1 MGATVTR
8 QREPA
13 QPVEAPVVSLRDA
26 SKSYGPIQAL
36 HGVAL
41 ELRAGEVMCLAGEN
55 GAGKST
61 LIKILTG
68 AIKRDGG
75 EYLIDG
81 AEVGNPS
88 PAEARDAG
96 IGVVYQELSLLPDL
110 SVAENLLMGHLPA
123 VRGITRPIELRRRA
137 KEMLERV
144 GLDWLDPG
152 VEVASLSLAV
162 RQLVEIAK
170 VLGESPRVLI
180 FDEPTTALSESETKA
195 LLARIHALRDE
206 GHAVMYVTHHL
217 EEMFEIGDR
226 VTVLRDGGLVTCK
239 PMAEFDHESLI
250 ASMVGRKIESLY
262 PASKRTIGDTRLRV
276 NGLTPAGASA
286 PIDFEVR
293 AGEIV
298 GIAGLLGSGRSELL
312 RAIFGADPVEAGGI
326 EVDGERV
333 RPGDPRRAVQAGLGL
348 LTEDRKQLGL
358 LLELS
363 IRENASLA
371 HLDEIS
377 RFWIVDK
384 RRERNIVDQYLGGLR
399 LRAAT
404 WEQPVS
410 SLSGGNQQK
419 VLLARWLATK
429 AKVLM
434 FDEPTK
440 GVDVG
445 AKAEIYKVIGDLAA
459 EGLGVVVVSSY
470 LPEVLG
476 LADRVLVMRDGTVV
490 GEVPAAGATEVDV
503 LHLASTGGAAASG
516 ASGGGAASGEA
527 DGGGAASGAAN
538 DGGAAASG
546 AANESGAAASGA
558 ADETGAAASGA
569 ASDESGD
576 GAADATK

>member
-1 MGATVTR
+1 MSA
-8 QREPA
+8 REPLLEVHDLHVSFA
-13 QPVEAPVVSLRDA
+13 TEEGVVRAVD
-26 SKSYGPIQAL
+26 
-36 HGVAL
+36 GVSL
-41 ELRAGEVMCLAGEN
+41 ELRAGEVHCLAGEN

-68 AIKRDGG
+68 AIQRDSGDY
-75 EYLIDG
+75 EVDG
-81 AEVGNPS
+81 RPVGDLT
-88 PAEARDAG
+88 PAQARGAG
-96 IGVVYQELSLLPDL
+96 VGVVYQELSLLPDL
-110 SVAENLLMGHLPA
+110 SVGENLLMGRLPA
-123 VRGITRPIELRRRA
+123 RRWVTRPAELRREART
-137 KEMLERV
+137 MLERV
-144 GLDWLDPG
+144 GLEWLDPATP
-152 VEVASLSLAV
+152 VEETSLAV

-195 LLARIHALRDE
+195 LLARIHGLRDE

-226 VTVLRDGGLVTCK
+226 VTVLRDGGLVTSA
-239 PMAEFDHESLI
+239 PMADFDHDSLI

-262 PASKRTIGDTRLRV
+262 PAANRTVGEPRMTVR
-276 NGLTPAGASA
+276 GLKPAGAAA

-293 AGEIV
+293 SGEIL
-298 GIAGLLGSGRSELL
+298 GITGLLCSGRGELL
-312 RAIFGADPVEAGGI
+312 RALFGADRVEAGEI
-326 EVDGERV
+326 AVDGQRV
-333 RPGDPRRAVQAGLGL
+333 RAGDPRRAVQAGLGL

-371 HLDEIS
+371 HIDEIS
-377 RFWIVDK
+377 RFWIVDRK
-384 RRERNIVDQYLGGLR
+384 RERSIVDQYLGGLK
-399 LRAAT
+399 LRAGS

-459 EGLGVVVVSSY
+459 EGLGVIVVSSY

-476 LADRVLVMRDGTVV
+476 LADRVLVMREGTVA
-490 GEVPAAGATEVDV
+490 GELPAAGATEEDV
-503 LHLASTGGAAASG
+503 LHI
-516 ASGGGAASGEA
+516 ASGGG
-527 DGGGAASGAAN
+527 
-538 DGGAAASG
+538 
-546 AANESGAAASGA
+546 
-558 ADETGAAASGA
+558 T
-569 ASDESGD
+569 
-576 GAADATK
+576 TH

>member
-1 MGATVTR
+1 MSTTATEAR
-8 QREPA
+8 AARETAP
-13 QPVEAPVVSLRDA
+13 EPVVSLRDA
-26 SKSYGPIQAL
+26 AKTYGPIRAL
-36 HGVAL
+36 HGVTL

-81 AEVGNPS
+81 ADVGNPS
-88 PAEARDAG
+88 PAAARDAG

-110 SVAENLLMGHLPA
+110 SVGENLLMGQLPA
-123 VRGITRPIELRRRA
+123 RRGITRPRELRKRA
-137 KEMLERV
+137 TAMLERV
-144 GLDWLDPG
+144 GLEWLDPDT
-152 VEVASLSLAV
+152 EVGTLSLAV
-162 RQLVEIAK
+162 QQLVEIAK
-170 VLGESPRVLI
+170 VLGASPRVLI
-180 FDEPTTALSESETKA
+180 FDEPTTALSEAETKA
-195 LLARIHALRDE
+195 LLARIHQLRDE

-226 VTVLRDGGLVTCK
+226 VTILRDGGFVTAA
-239 PMAEFDHESLI
+239 PMKDFDQDSLI

-262 PASKRTIGDTRLRV
+262 PASNRTIGEPRLRV
-276 NGLTPAGASA
+276 RGLKPAGVDA

-293 AGEIV
+293 AGEII

-312 RAIFGADPVEAGGI
+312 RAIFGADPVDGG
-326 EVDGERV
+326 EVSVDGTKV
-333 RPGDPRRAVQAGLGL
+333 RAGNPRSAVQAGMGL
-348 LTEDRKQLGL
+348 LTEDRKRLGL

-377 RFWIVDK
+377 RFWLVDK
-384 RRERNIVDQYLGGLR
+384 RRERGVVDQYLGGLR
-399 LRAAT
+399 LRAGS

-476 LADRVLVMRDGTVV
+476 LADRVLVMREGTVA
-490 GEVPAAGATEVDV
+490 GELPAAGATEEDV
-503 LHLASTGGAAASG
+503 LKLASQG
-516 ASGGGAASGEA
+516 
-527 DGGGAASGAAN
+527 
-538 DGGAAASG
+538 
-546 AANESGAAASGA
+546 
-558 ADETGAAASGA
+558 DER
-569 ASDESGD
+569 
-576 GAADATK
+576 

>member
-1 MGATVTR
+1 MAATTETR
-8 QREPA
+8 EQTV
-13 QPVEAPVVSLRDA
+13 PVQAPVVSLRNA
-26 SKSYGPIQAL
+26 TKTYGPIRAL
-36 HGVAL
+36 TGVTF

-68 AIKRDGG
+68 AIRRDGG

-81 AEVGNPS
+81 EDVGNPS
-88 PAEARDAG
+88 PAQAREAG

-110 SVAENLLMGHLPA
+110 SVGENLLMGQLPA
-123 VRGITRPIELRRRA
+123 RRGITRPGELRKQA
-137 KEMLERV
+137 KAMLDRV
-144 GLDWLDPG
+144 GLDWLDPAT
-152 VEVASLSLAV
+152 EVATLSLATQ
-162 RQLVEIAK
+162 QLVEIAK
-170 VLGESPRVLI
+170 VLGASPRVLI

-195 LLARIHALRDE
+195 LLARIHQLRDE

-226 VTVLRDGGLVTCK
+226 VTVLRDGGLVTSQA
-239 PMAEFDHESLI
+239 MSDFDQDSLI

-262 PASKRTIGDTRLRV
+262 PATNRTIGEPRLEVR
-276 NGLTPAGASA
+276 GLQPVGAAA

-312 RAIFGADPVEAGGI
+312 RAIFGADPVEGGEI
-326 EVDGERV
+326 AVDGQRV
-333 RPGDPRRAVQAGLGL
+333 RGGDARRAVQAGLGL

-363 IRENASLA
+363 IRENASIA
-371 HLDEIS
+371 HIDEIS
-377 RFWIVDK
+377 RFWVVDK
-384 RRERNIVDQYLGGLR
+384 KRERNIVDQYLGGLK
-399 LRAAT
+399 LRAGS

-476 LADRVLVMRDGTVV
+476 LADRVLVMREGTVA
-490 GEVPAAGATEVDV
+490 GELPAAGATEEDV
-503 LHLASTGGAAASG
+503 LHLASTPVSTSESG
-516 ASGGGAASGEA
+516 ADGAAS
-527 DGGGAASGAAN
+527 
-538 DGGAAASG
+538 
-546 AANESGAAASGA
+546 
-558 ADETGAAASGA
+558 
-569 ASDESGD
+569 
-576 GAADATK
+576 

>member
-1 MGATVTR
+1 MGATVTPK
-8 QREPA
+8 PA
-13 QPVEAPVVSLRDA
+13 PTEAQKAPIVTLRDA
-26 SKSYGPIQAL
+26 TKSYGPIKAL
-36 HGVAL
+36 SGVTL

-68 AIKRDGG
+68 AIRRDEGA
-75 EYLIDG
+75 YLIDG
-81 AEVGNPS
+81 QEVGNPS
-88 PAEARDAG
+88 PAEVRAAG

-110 SVAENLLMGHLPA
+110 SVAENLLMGHLPS
-123 VRGITRPIELRRRA
+123 VRGITRPIELRRQARA
-137 KEMLERV
+137 MLERV
-144 GLDWLDPG
+144 GLDWLDPET
-152 VEVASLSLAV
+152 EVATLSLAV

-170 VLGESPRVLI
+170 VLGADPRVLI

-206 GHAVMYVTHHL
+206 GHAIMYVSHHL

-226 VTVLRDGGLVTCK
+226 VTILRDGGLVTVK
-239 PMAEFDHESLI
+239 PMDELDHDSLI

-262 PASKRTIGDTRLRV
+262 PAGNRTIGEQRLCVR
-276 NGLTPAGASA
+276 GLLPMDSA
-286 PIDFEVR
+286 EPIDFQVR

-312 RAIFGADPVEAGGI
+312 RAIFGADPVQAGHI
-326 EVDGERV
+326 EVDGEKV
-333 RPGDPRRAVQAGLGL
+333 RPGDPRRAVQAGMGL

-384 RRERNIVDQYLGGLR
+384 RRERGIVDQYLGGLR
-399 LRAAT
+399 LRAAS

-476 LADRVLVMRDGTVV
+476 LADRVLVMREGAIA
-490 GEVPAAGATEVDV
+490 GELPAAGATEEDV
-503 LHLASTGGAAASG
+503 LRLASTS
-516 ASGGGAASGEA
+516 A
-527 DGGGAASGAAN
+527 DATRGTA
-538 DGGAAASG
+538 
-546 AANESGAAASGA
+546 
-558 ADETGAAASGA
+558 
-569 ASDESGD
+569 ESGD
-576 GAADATK
+576 PADEAATGGRASDRFTTDRPTHDGNDATA

>member
-1 MGATVTR
+1 MGATVTE
-8 QREPA
+8 REP
-13 QPVEAPVVSLRDA
+13 EARVDTPVVQLRNA
-26 SKSYGPIQAL
+26 AKAYGPIQAL
-36 HGVAL
+36 AGVTF

-68 AIKRDGG
+68 AIKRDSG

-81 AEVGNPS
+81 ADIGNPS
-88 PAEARDAG
+88 PAQTREAG

-110 SVAENLLMGHLPA
+110 SVGENLLMGQLPA
-123 VRGITRPIELRRRA
+123 RRGITRPAELRRRA
-137 KEMLERV
+137 KAMLERV
-144 GLDWLDPG
+144 GLDWLDPST
-152 VEVASLSLAV
+152 EVLGLSLATQ
-162 RQLVEIAK
+162 QLVEIAK
-170 VLGESPRVLI
+170 VLGASPRVLI
-180 FDEPTTALSESETKA
+180 FDEPTTALSEGETKA
-195 LLARIHALRDE
+195 LLARIHQLRDE

-226 VTVLRDGGLVTCK
+226 VTVLRDGGLVTSR
-239 PMAEFDHESLI
+239 PMSDFDQDSLI

-262 PASKRTIGDTRLRV
+262 PGSNRTIGEPRLTIR
-276 NGLTPAGASA
+276 GLKPQGAA
-286 PIDFEVR
+286 AAIDLEVR

-312 RAIFGADPVEAGGI
+312 RAIFGADPVAGGQV

-333 RPGDPRRAVQAGLGL
+333 RPGDPGRAVRAGLGL
-348 LTEDRKQLGL
+348 LTEDRKHLGL

-363 IRENASLA
+363 IRENASIA
-371 HLDEIS
+371 HIDEIS
-377 RFWIVDK
+377 RFWVVDK
-384 RRERNIVDQYLGGLR
+384 KRERGIVDQYLGGLK
-399 LRAAT
+399 LRAGS

-476 LADRVLVMRDGTVV
+476 LADRVLVMREGAVA
-490 GEVPAAGATEVDV
+490 GELPAEGATEEDV
-503 LHLASTGGAAASG
+503 LHLASTPGGMGSEERSDTSG
-516 ASGGGAASGEA
+516 ADGAAS
-527 DGGGAASGAAN
+527 
-538 DGGAAASG
+538 
-546 AANESGAAASGA
+546 
-558 ADETGAAASGA
+558 
-569 ASDESGD
+569 
-576 GAADATK
+576 

>member
-1 MGATVTR
+1 MAAPAT
-8 QREPA
+8 EPA
-13 QPVEAPVVSLRDA
+13 TGEVVVALHGA
-26 SKSYGPIQAL
+26 SKAYGPIQAL
-36 HGVAL
+36 EDVSL
-41 ELRAGEVMCLAGEN
+41 ELRAGEVHCLAGEN

-68 AIKRDGG
+68 AIRRDEGS
-75 EYLIDG
+75 YLVEGRD
-81 AEVGNPS
+81 VGDPS

-96 IGVVYQELSLLPDL
+96 VGVVYQELSLLPDL
-110 SVAENLLMGHLPA
+110 SVGENLLMGRLPSH
-123 VRGITRPIELRRRA
+123 RGITRPRELRKLA
-137 KEMLERV
+137 TAMLERV
-144 GLDWLDPG
+144 GLDWLEPDTP
-152 VEVASLSLAV
+152 VESCSLAV

-170 VLGESPRVLI
+170 VLGQNPRVLI

-195 LLARIHALRDE
+195 LLARIHSLRDE
-206 GHAVMYVTHHL
+206 GHAVMYVSHHL

-226 VTVLRDGGLVTCK
+226 VTVLRDGKLATSA
-239 PMAEFDHESLI
+239 PMADFDHDSLI

-262 PASKRTIGDTRLRV
+262 PHTQRTIGEPRLVVR
-276 NGLTPAGASA
+276 GLKPAGTET
-286 PIDFEVR
+286 PIDFEVK

-312 RAIFGADPVEAGGI
+312 RAIFGADPVDGGHL
-326 EVDGERV
+326 EVDGRKV
-333 RPGDPRRAVQAGLGL
+333 APGSPRKAVQAGLGL
-348 LTEDRKQLGL
+348 LTEDRKTLGL
-358 LLELS
+358 LLQLT

-377 RFWIVDK
+377 RFWLVDK
-384 RRERNIVDQYLGGLR
+384 RKERNLVDHYLGGLR
-399 LRAAT
+399 LRAGS

-445 AKAEIYKVIGDLAA
+445 AKSEIYQVIGDLAA

-476 LADRVLVMRDGTVV
+476 LADRVIVMREGSVAGELPAQGT
-490 GEVPAAGATEVDV
+490 TEEDV
-503 LHLASTGGAAASG
+503 LRLASPGAAAH
-516 ASGGGAASGEA
+516 E
-527 DGGGAASGAAN
+527 
-538 DGGAAASG
+538 
-546 AANESGAAASGA
+546 
-558 ADETGAAASGA
+558 
-569 ASDESGD
+569 
-576 GAADATK
+576 

>member
-1 MGATVTR
+1 MGATTAP
-8 QREPA
+8 RE
-13 QPVEAPVVSLRDA
+13 QTVPVQAPVVSLRNA
-26 SKSYGPIQAL
+26 AKAYGPIQAL
-36 HGVAL
+36 DGVTF

-68 AIKRDGG
+68 AIKRDSG

-81 AEVGNPS
+81 EDIGSPS
-88 PAEARDAG
+88 PSQAREAG

-110 SVAENLLMGHLPA
+110 SVGENLLMGQLPA
-123 VRGITRPIELRRRA
+123 RRGITRPAELRKQARA
-137 KEMLERV
+137 MLDRV

-152 VEVASLSLAV
+152 TEVATLSLATQ
-162 RQLVEIAK
+162 QLVEIAK
-170 VLGESPRVLI
+170 VLGASPRVLI

-195 LLARIHALRDE
+195 LLARIHQLRDE

-226 VTVLRDGGLVTCK
+226 VTVLRDGGLVTSQ
-239 PMAEFDHESLI
+239 PMSDFDQDSLI

-262 PASKRTIGDTRLRV
+262 PASSRTIGEPRLKVR
-276 NGLTPAGASA
+276 GLMPQGAARAGGN
-286 PIDFEVR
+286 PISFEVR

-312 RAIFGADPVEAGGI
+312 RAIFGADPVEGGDI
-326 EVDGERV
+326 EIDGERV
-333 RPGDPRRAVQAGLGL
+333 RPGDARRAVQAGLGL

-363 IRENASLA
+363 IRENASIA

-377 RFWIVDK
+377 RFWIVDRK
-384 RRERNIVDQYLGGLR
+384 RERSIVDQYLGGLK
-399 LRAAT
+399 LRAGS

-476 LADRVLVMRDGTVV
+476 LADRVLVMREGTVA
-490 GEVPAAGATEVDV
+490 GELPAAGATEEDV
-503 LHLASTGGAAASG
+503 LHLASTPVSASTSTSTSTSG
-516 ASGGGAASGEA
+516 ADGAAS
-527 DGGGAASGAAN
+527 
-538 DGGAAASG
+538 
-546 AANESGAAASGA
+546 
-558 ADETGAAASGA
+558 
-569 ASDESGD
+569 
-576 GAADATK
+576 

>member
-1 MGATVTR
+1 MAATAE
-8 QREPA
+8 REPA
-13 QPVEAPVVSLRDA
+13 APAQTPVVSLRDA
-26 SKSYGPIQAL
+26 AKAYGPIQAL
-36 HGVAL
+36 DGVTF

-68 AIKRDGG
+68 AIKRDSG

-81 AEVGNPS
+81 EDIGTPT
-88 PAEARDAG
+88 PAQAREAG

-110 SVAENLLMGHLPA
+110 SVGENLLMGQLPA
-123 VRGITRPIELRRRA
+123 RRGITRPAELRRQA
-137 KEMLERV
+137 NAMLERV

-152 VEVASLSLAV
+152 AEVATLSLATQ
-162 RQLVEIAK
+162 QLVEIAK
-170 VLGESPRVLI
+170 VLGASPRVLI

-195 LLARIHALRDE
+195 LLERIKGLRDE

-226 VTVLRDGGLVTCK
+226 VTVLRDGGLVTSQ
-239 PMAEFDHESLI
+239 PMSDFDQDSLI

-262 PASKRTIGDTRLRV
+262 PATNRTIGEPRLTVR
-276 NGLTPAGASA
+276 GLKPEGAAA

-312 RAIFGADPVEAGGI
+312 RAIFGADPVEGGAI

-333 RPGDPRRAVQAGLGL
+333 RPGDARRAVQAGLGL
-348 LTEDRKQLGL
+348 LTEDRKHLGL

-363 IRENASLA
+363 IRENASIA
-371 HLDEIS
+371 HIDEIS

-384 RRERNIVDQYLGGLR
+384 KRERGIVDQYLGGLK
-399 LRAAT
+399 LRAGS

-476 LADRVLVMRDGTVV
+476 LADRVLVMREGTIA
-490 GEVPAAGATEVDV
+490 GELPAQGATEEDV
-503 LHLASTGGAAASG
+503 LHI
-516 ASGGGAASGEA
+516 ASGGGT
-527 DGGGAASGAAN
+527 AN
-538 DGGAAASG
+538 
-546 AANESGAAASGA
+546 
-558 ADETGAAASGA
+558 
-569 ASDESGD
+569 
-576 GAADATK
+576 

>member
-1 MGATVTR
+1 
-8 QREPA
+8 
-13 QPVEAPVVSLRDA
+13 
-26 SKSYGPIQAL
+26 
-36 HGVAL
+36 
-41 ELRAGEVMCLAGEN
+41 MCLAGEN

-68 AIKRDGG
+68 AIRRDDGA
-75 EYLIDG
+75 YLIDG
-81 AEVGNPS
+81 QEVGNPS
-88 PAEARDAG
+88 PAEVREAG

-110 SVAENLLMGHLPA
+110 SVGENLLMGHLPA
-123 VRGITRPIELRRRA
+123 VRGITRPGELRRQSRA
-137 KEMLERV
+137 MLERV
-144 GLDWLDPG
+144 GLDWLDPDT
-152 VEVASLSLAV
+152 EVNTLSLAV

-170 VLGESPRVLI
+170 VLGANPRVLI

-206 GHAVMYVTHHL
+206 GHAIMYVSHHL

-226 VTVLRDGGLVTCK
+226 VTILRDGGLVTCK
-239 PMAEFDHESLI
+239 PMAEFDHDSLI

-262 PASKRTIGDTRLRV
+262 PAEKRTIGATRLHV
-276 NGLTPAGASA
+276 NGLQPQGAAG

-312 RAIFGADPVEAGGI
+312 RAIFGADPVEAGHI
-326 EVDGERV
+326 EVDGHKV
-333 RPGDPRRAVQAGLGL
+333 RPGDPRRAVQAGMGL

-384 RRERNIVDQYLGGLR
+384 RRERGIVDQYLGGLR
-399 LRAAT
+399 LRAAS

-476 LADRVLVMRDGTVV
+476 LADRVLVMREGTVA
-490 GEVPAAGATEVDV
+490 GELPAAGATEEDV
-503 LHLASTGGAAASG
+503 LHLASTGGSSTAG
-516 ASGGGAASGEA
+516 A
-527 DGGGAASGAAN
+527 
-538 DGGAAASG
+538 
-546 AANESGAAASGA
+546 
-558 ADETGAAASGA
+558 TGAT
-569 ASDESGD
+569 D
-576 GAADATK
+576 

>member
-1 MGATVTR
+1 MGATIT
-8 QREPA
+8 REPA
-13 QPVEAPVVSLRDA
+13 PTQPVEAPVVSLRDA
-26 SKSYGPIQAL
+26 AKSYGPIKAL
-36 HGVAL
+36 HGVTL

-68 AIKRDGG
+68 AIRRDSG
-75 EYLIDG
+75 EYRIDG
-81 AEVGNPS
+81 KDVGSPS
-88 PAEARDAG
+88 PAAAREAG

-110 SVAENLLMGHLPA
+110 SVAENLLMGQLPA
-123 VRGITRPIELRRRA
+123 VRGITRPAELRRRA
-137 KEMLERV
+137 RAMLERV
-144 GLDWLDPG
+144 GLDWLDPET
-152 VEVASLSLAV
+152 EVATLSLAV

-170 VLGESPRVLI
+170 VLGANPRVLI

-206 GHAVMYVTHHL
+206 GHAIMYVSHHL

-226 VTVLRDGGLVTCK
+226 VTILRDGGLVTCK
-239 PMAEFDHESLI
+239 PMAEFDHDSLI

-262 PASKRTIGDTRLRV
+262 PASNRTIGEQRLRV
-276 NGLTPAGASA
+276 RGLQPLGSEE
-286 PIDFEVR
+286 PIDFQVR

-312 RAIFGADPVEAGGI
+312 RAIFGADPVKAGHV
-326 EVDGERV
+326 EVDGQKV
-333 RPGDPRRAVQAGLGL
+333 RPGDPRRAVQAGMGL

-377 RFWIVDK
+377 RFWMVDK
-384 RRERNIVDQYLGGLR
+384 RRERGIVDQYLGGLR
-399 LRAAT
+399 LRAAS

-476 LADRVLVMRDGTVV
+476 LADRVLVMREGMVA
-490 GEVPAAGATEVDV
+490 GELPAAGATEEDV
-503 LHLASTGGAAASG
+503 LHLASGTD
-516 ASGGGAASGEA
+516 GGAASA
-527 DGGGAASGAAN
+527 PGGAAS
-538 DGGAAASG
+538 
-546 AANESGAAASGA
+546 
-558 ADETGAAASGA
+558 
-569 ASDESGD
+569 
-576 GAADATK
+576 AADASAASAADASAASAADASAASAADGTTTTATD

>member
-1 MGATVTR
+1 MGATVTTER
-8 QREPA
+8 APTQSV
-13 QPVEAPVVSLRDA
+13 QAPVVSLRDA
-26 SKSYGPIQAL
+26 SKAYGPIKAL
-36 HGVAL
+36 HGVTL

-68 AIKRDGG
+68 AIRRDGG
-75 EYLIDG
+75 AYLIDG
-81 AEVGNPS
+81 QEVGNPS
-88 PAEARDAG
+88 PAEVRAAG

-110 SVAENLLMGHLPA
+110 SVAENLMMGHLPA
-123 VRGITRPIELRRRA
+123 RRGVTRPAALRRQARA
-137 KEMLERV
+137 MLARV
-144 GLDWLDPG
+144 GLDWLDPDT
-152 VEVASLSLAV
+152 EVATLSLAV
-162 RQLVEIAK
+162 QQLVEIAK

-195 LLARIHALRDE
+195 LLARIHGLRDE

-239 PMAEFDHESLI
+239 PMRELDHDGLI

-262 PASKRTIGDTRLRV
+262 PAGNRTIGEPRLRV
-276 NGLTPAGASA
+276 RGLRPAGAA
-286 PIDFEVR
+286 AAIDFDVR

-312 RAIFGADPVEAGGI
+312 RAIFGADGVQGGGI

-377 RFWIVDK
+377 RFWVVDK

-399 LRAAT
+399 LRAAS

-459 EGLGVVVVSSY
+459 EGLAVVVVSSY

-476 LADRVLVMRDGTVV
+476 LADRVLVMREGTVA
-490 GEVPAAGATEVDV
+490 GELPAAGATEEDV
-503 LHLASTGGAAASG
+503 LHLASSGSAATA
-516 ASGGGAASGEA
+516 
-527 DGGGAASGAAN
+527 
-538 DGGAAASG
+538 
-546 AANESGAAASGA
+546 
-558 ADETGAAASGA
+558 
-569 ASDESGD
+569 
-576 GAADATK
+576 

>member
-1 MGATVTR
+1 MGATVTPKS
-8 QREPA
+8 EPS
-13 QPVEAPVVSLRDA
+13 QPVQAPIVSLRDA
-26 SKSYGPIQAL
+26 TKSYGPIKAL
-36 HGVAL
+36 TGVTL

-68 AIKRDGG
+68 AIRRDEG

-81 AEVGNPS
+81 QEVGNPS
-88 PAEARDAG
+88 PAEVRGAG

-110 SVAENLLMGHLPA
+110 SVAENLLMGQLPS
-123 VRGITRPIELRRRA
+123 VRGITRPIELRRQARA
-137 KEMLERV
+137 MLERV
-144 GLDWLDPG
+144 GLDWLDPST
-152 VEVASLSLAV
+152 EVATLSLAV

-170 VLGESPRVLI
+170 VLGANPRVLI

-206 GHAVMYVTHHL
+206 GHAIMYVSHHL

-226 VTVLRDGGLVTCK
+226 VTILRDGGLVAAR
-239 PMAEFDHESLI
+239 PMAELDHDSLI

-262 PASKRTIGDTRLRV
+262 PAGNRSIGEQRLRV
-276 NGLTPAGASA
+276 RGLQPMGAA
-286 PIDFEVR
+286 EPIDFEVR

-312 RAIFGADPVEAGGI
+312 RAIFGADPVEAGHI
-326 EVDGERV
+326 EVDGEKV
-333 RPGDPRRAVQAGLGL
+333 RPGDPRRAVQAGMGL

-384 RRERNIVDQYLGGLR
+384 RRERGIVDQYLGGLR
-399 LRAAT
+399 LRAAS

-476 LADRVLVMRDGTVV
+476 LADRVLVMREGTIA
-490 GEVPAAGATEVDV
+490 GELPAAGATEEDV
-503 LHLASTGGAAASG
+503 LHLASTSAAGSPGGATGGAARSG
-516 ASGGGAASGEA
+516 DAAGEA
-527 DGGGAASGAAN
+527 TTGGRVS
-538 DGGAAASG
+538 DRFTSDRT
-546 AANESGAAASGA
+546 A
-558 ADETGAAASGA
+558 ADGN
-569 ASDESGD
+569 
-576 GAADATK
+576 DATA